1 MKKKLLKFIACLF
14 LGLSL
19 LGFFCSRLS
28 DSLYSVDQPEQQP
41 QQETITTYTVH
52 NTETTVTTTT
62 AEDTTPVEETTTA
75 FRQVSEQEY
84 IDFLMQGACIK
95 KKSSRLVAH
104 AADETKTIYGDTRY
118 TPTTNTSD
126 LSWLADVLEVLM
138 PYVVQA
144 GEDLGTALSESQADE
159 VNSDTT
165 RYGLP
170 ALPTYQAI
178 KHIVEN
184 ANRDQTATLKAQ
196 YEFIAKRKV
205 NYPYLNLSETMYL
218 IVYIDENADP
228 FAGDNIFYQDVAI
241 PPNTFTIIRQA
252 TTSGGSRQTS
262 YVFSSE
268 YFELNRLSYGQ
279 LSFRINP
286 NNSYSSMSA
295 VTPSGTQTFSY
306 NRPIQPFDVPVTNNS
321 YNTIEDNT
329 LIDLWNRY
337 GETWFNI
344 WSGTNRP
351 LTGFECISGLF
362 YNGGYSPDFMERGN
376 GLPWYLSAAYVNSN
390 YDVALQ
396 NNLSHGNT
404 YSPEKAPSYIEN
416 NNYIN
421 EGAQLT
427 TNNVSNYYDY
437 GVSYN
442 NDTGQF
448 EIDYDI
454 LATKISTDIIP
465 EFKNTFDLVY
475 ENQPEIG
482 FDFNSSLD
490 FDYNKLSSDI
500 IYSLVP
506 AGSGWTPPEYPEIDT
521 QPIVTATV
529 PNYQVYATQTVPSN
543 FITKS
548 GKFVSIGWSFLDTLG
563 LVALIIPLA
572 MVALFW
578 RITGGD

>member
-1 MKKKLLKFIACLF
+1 MICLF
-14 LGLSL
+14 I
-19 LGFFCSRLS
+19 FCSCFRTA
-28 DSLYSVDQPEQQP
+28 PEDDAAATTTTTTT
-41 QQETITTYTVH
+41 TITT
-52 NTETTVTTTT
+52 TEEPTT
-62 AEDTTPVEETTTA
+62 DVEETTTKYH
-75 FRQVSEQEY
+75 QVSEQEY

-95 KKSSRLVAH
+95 KKSNLLVAH

-118 TPTTNTSD
+118 TPTTDTTD
-126 LSWLADVLEVLM
+126 LSWLADVLQVLM

-144 GEDLGTALSESQADE
+144 GEDLGTALSQSQADD
-159 VNSDTT
+159 VNSDST

-178 KHIVEN
+178 KHIVDN

-228 FAGDNIFYQDVAI
+228 FSGDNIFYQDVAI

-268 YFELNRLSYGQ
+268 YFQLNRLAYGQ

-286 NNSYSSMSA
+286 NGSYSSMSA

-306 NRPIQPFDVPVTNNS
+306 NSPIQPFDVPVTNNS

-362 YNGGYSPDFMERGN
+362 YNGGYSSDYMERGN

-390 YDVALQ
+390 YDSVLQ
-396 NNLSHGNT
+396 NNLSYGNT

-427 TNNVSNYYDY
+427 TNNVSNYFDY
-437 GVSYN
+437 GVTYN

-454 LATKISTDIIP
+454 LATKITTDIIP

-475 ENQPEIG
+475 DNQPEIG
-482 FDFNSSLD
+482 LDFNSSLD
-490 FDYNKLSSDI
+490 YNYVDLSTDI
-500 IYSLVP
+500 VNGLVP
-506 AGSGWTPPEYPEIDT
+506 SGGGWQPPTYPAVSTSVYI
-521 QPIVTATV
+521 PATV
-529 PNYQVYATQTVPSN
+529 PNYQTYALQTIPDNYIEGAGDWLIFGYDLFDS
-543 FITKS
+543 
-548 GKFVSIGWSFLDTLG
+548 LG
-563 LVALIIPLA
+563 LLVFVIPL
-572 MVALFW
+572 VILGLFW
-578 RITGGD
+578 RFTGGD